1 MESDQEVGIMAV
13 YTKELDEVPCIVDK
27 LAMLLVTDR
36 ADMKV
41 LEKYRTFD
49 DALRRAHY
57 VMHVREFIMRWEA
70 AGCPKQ
76 FEGLNMRHRL
86 AERMAKIAARDTT
99 VIRNPQELQKRKT
112 KVSAK

>member
-1 MESDQEVGIMAV
+1 
-13 YTKELDEVPCIVDK
+13 
-27 LAMLLVTDR
+27 
-36 ADMKV
+36 
-41 LEKYRTFD
+41 
-49 DALRRAHY
+49 
-57 VMHVREFIMRWEA
+57 MRWEA

>member
-1 MESDQEVGIMAV
+1 MAV
-13 YTKELDEVPCIVDK
+13 YTKELDEVPYIVDK

-41 LEKYRTFD
+41 LEKYRAFE

-57 VMHVREFIMRWEA
+57 FKPAPEFLVRWEA
-70 AGCPKQ
+70 AGCPEQ

-86 AERMAKIAARDTT
+86 ADLVASIAARDTT
-99 VIRNPQELQKRKT
+99 VIQNPQEFEKRKA

>member
-1 MESDQEVGIMAV
+1 MESDQEVESMAV

-41 LEKYRTFD
+41 LEKYRTFN

-57 VMHVREFIMRWEA
+57 VKTVREFIMRWAA

-86 AERMAKIAARDTT
+86 AERMAKIVARDTT
-99 VIRNPQELQKRKT
+99 VIQTPQELENRKP

>member
-1 MESDQEVGIMAV
+1 MAD
-13 YTKELDEVPCIVDK
+13 YTKELDKVARTVDK
-27 LAMLLVTDR
+27 LAMLLVTAR

-41 LEKYRTFD
+41 LEKYRTFEI
-49 DALRRAHY
+49 ALRRAHY
-57 VMHVREFIMRWEA
+57 LKPVREFIMRWEA

-86 AERMAKIAARDTT
+86 ADRMANIAARDTT
-99 VIRNPQELQKRKT
+99 VIRNPQELEKRKT